1 MSDNEERQQHIL
13 NAAAAVIMR
22 QGYDKT
28 TMSDIAGEA
37 GVSRGIIYL
46 HFAGKEKLL
55 AALLQREIRQY
66 TQTWLEQI
74 EADPRGG
81 TMGGIYRAVLAAI
94 NSRPFMAAIMR
105 RDRRVLGNYLRR
117 PNNIFQAVQSS
128 AVGVNILQALQDAG
142 VVRKDVDPVIT
153 AHIMDMLSYGLVT
166 IQEFRPPEELPP
178 FDVVMEALANI
189 MDQLLTPADGGDSEA
204 GKAVIRQLAATV
216 SRQFEAAG
224 HHGEE

>member
-1 MSDNEERQQHIL
+1 MSNNEERQQHIL
-13 NAAAAVIMR
+13 NAAAAIIMR

-46 HFAGKEKLL
+46 HFASKEKLI
-55 AALLQREIRQY
+55 AALFQREIRQY

-74 EADPRGG
+74 EADPCGG
-81 TMGGIYRAVLAAI
+81 TMGGIYRAVLVAI

-105 RDRRVLGNYLRR
+105 QDRRVLGNYLRK
-117 PNNIFQAVQSS
+117 PNNMFEAVQSS
-128 AVGVNILQALQDAG
+128 AVGVTILQALQDAG

-153 AHIMDMLSYGLVT
+153 AHILDMLSYGLVT

-178 FDVVMEALANI
+178 FDVVMEALAHI
-189 MDQLLTPADGGDSEA
+189 MDQLLTPAGGGDSEA

-224 HHGEE
+224 HQGEE